1 MIRLRPYKETLFTDS
16 QLGQK
21 VIHHWIAL
29 YQWIIIAYV
38 LRAPGEQNFWLRPSE
53 HQYPLYMVYQTR
65 TIFSDSRARFFSSKK
80 DSSRGNFYRG
90 IDCAYSQS
98 VKMASW
104 PWFREGGRYIE
115 EKNEKLR
122 VLMDNHRFWGN
133 LWWEIECAHSRVMEM
148 LSWPWFRDA
157 ERCTISLYNIKLI
170 PSRTIK
176 VSICIFKG
184 SVTFIA

>member
-1 MIRLRPYKETLFTDS
+1 MSYGPLGNKIFGYDLPNTNTPYTWYIKQGPFLVI
-16 QLGQK
+16 LG
-21 VIHHWIAL
+21 L
-29 YQWIIIAYV
+29 
-38 LRAPGEQNFWLRPSE
+38 
-53 HQYPLYMVYQTR
+53 
-65 TIFSDSRARFFSSKK
+65 DFFSSKK

-90 IDCAYSQS
+90 IDCAYSRS